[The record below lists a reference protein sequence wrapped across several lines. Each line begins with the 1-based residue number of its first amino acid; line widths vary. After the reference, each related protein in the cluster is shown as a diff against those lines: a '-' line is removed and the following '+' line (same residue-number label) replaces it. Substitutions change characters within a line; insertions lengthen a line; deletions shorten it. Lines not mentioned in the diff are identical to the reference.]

1 MDSIL
6 QEANAILEK
15 DIEERLPDMPSEIH
29 AESPMTGLLIRH

>member
-29 AESPMTGLLIRH
+29 AESNTKTAVYD